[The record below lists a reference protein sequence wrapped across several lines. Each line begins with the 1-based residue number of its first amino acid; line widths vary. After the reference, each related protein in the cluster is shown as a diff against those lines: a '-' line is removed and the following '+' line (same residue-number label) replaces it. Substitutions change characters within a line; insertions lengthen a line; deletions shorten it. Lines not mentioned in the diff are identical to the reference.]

1 MSETNYPDTVM
12 QQQEAIR
19 KSGMTNMF
27 DISTVQEIA
36 EEMGLDNLVEFI
48 DNHSTEEYFD
58 MAEKA
63 AEKYR

>member
-1 MSETNYPDTVM
+1 M

-36 EEMGLDNLVEFI
+36 EEMGSDKLVEFI

>member
-1 MSETNYPDTVM
+1 MTEYNDKVL

-27 DISTVQEIA
+27 NIRKVKEIA
-36 EEMGLDNLVEFI
+36 KEMGSDELVEFI
-48 DNHSTEEYFD
+48 DNNDAETYMD

-63 AEKYR
+63 AEKYRE

>member
-1 MSETNYPDTVM
+1 MTEYDDEVM

-27 DISTVQEIA
+27 NIQRVKKIA
-36 EEMGLDNLVEFI
+36 QEMGSDELVEFI
-48 DNHSTEEYFD
+48 DNNDSDAYMD

-63 AEKYR
+63 AEEYR

>member
-1 MSETNYPDTVM
+1 M

>member
-1 MSETNYPDTVM
+1 MTEYDDEVM

-27 DISTVQEIA
+27 DIQGVKKIA
-36 EEMGLDNLVEFI
+36 QEMGSDELVEFI
-48 DNHSTEEYFD
+48 DNNDSDAYMD

-63 AEKYR
+63 AEEYR

>member
-1 MSETNYPDTVM
+1 MTEYDDEVM

-27 DISTVQEIA
+27 NIQRVKKIA
-36 EEMGLDNLVEFI
+36 QEMGSDELVEFI
-48 DNHSTEEYFD
+48 DNNDSDAYMD

-63 AEKYR
+63 AERYR

>member
-1 MSETNYPDTVM
+1 MTEYDDEVM

-27 DISTVQEIA
+27 DIQGVKKIA
-36 EEMGLDNLVEFI
+36 QEMGSDELVEFI
-48 DNHSTEEYFD
+48 DDNDSDTYID

-63 AEKYR
+63 AEEYR

>member
-1 MSETNYPDTVM
+1 MTEYDDEVM

-27 DISTVQEIA
+27 DIQGVKKIA
-36 EEMGLDNLVEFI
+36 QEMGSDELVEFI
-48 DNHSTEEYFD
+48 DNNDSDTYID

-63 AEKYR
+63 AEEYR